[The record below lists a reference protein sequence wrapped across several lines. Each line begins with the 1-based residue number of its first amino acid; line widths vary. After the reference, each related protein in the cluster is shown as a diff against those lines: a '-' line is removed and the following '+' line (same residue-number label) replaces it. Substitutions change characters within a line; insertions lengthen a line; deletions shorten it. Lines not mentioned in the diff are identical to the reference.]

1 MFFWWVSNTSKATEM
16 ANTRYNGFST
26 LKTTKINMG
35 KAMLA
40 KMELK
45 ETKRVRYKTN
55 RNTPTQETAVQG
67 DIPKTIP
74 NKVATPLPPLNSA
87 QIGKI

>member
-55 RNTPTQETAVQG
+55 SANSSSKVN
-67 DIPKTIP
+67 DKKMDVTIFEMFKS
-74 NKVATPLPPLNSA
+74 NIVTIQLS
-87 QIGKI
+87 